1 MLIRKHFT
9 SKNVCLLNENRNFE
23 LPHHQHESYD
33 NNLLHR
39 TFLPAKSKTTYN
51 CNKINQPKSLNSATD
66 GDIFSPIKS
75 KIESLDAFLDDLIE
89 GRKANSRKTTS
100 FVDLQFSLK
109 Q

>member
-1 MLIRKHFT
+1 MNRMIIT
-9 SKNVCLLNENRNFE
+9 SYIVHSYQQNQK
-23 LPHHQHESYD
+23 QHITAY
-33 NNLLHR
+33 
-39 TFLPAKSKTTYN
+39 
-51 CNKINQPKSLNSATD
+51 D

-75 KIESLDAFLDDLIE
+75 KIESLDAFLDDIIE